1 MKGGKLSKA
10 VEMCFQAQL
19 FDVLQHIA
27 DDMTPDKSDPTL
39 YNRCAE
45 FFMQFGHNDKAVKM
59 LIAAQQYSRALEL
72 CVEHDVAITE
82 VGWGSVY
89 PREVQEVEEEFS

>member
-27 DDMTPDKSDPTL
+27 DDMTPEKSDPGL

-45 FFMQFGHNDKAVKM
+45 FFMQFGHFDK
-59 LIAAQQYSRALEL
+59 
-72 CVEHDVAITE
+72 
-82 VGWGSVY
+82 
-89 PREVQEVEEEFS
+89 VQ